1 MCSVG
6 SRPQAPAMPAPR
18 QAPRMPDA
26 PTIAS
31 NSADLLQRRA
41 TMASMVLTPA
51 GGLGAASTA
60 GKTVLGA

>member
-1 MCSVG
+1 
-6 SRPQAPAMPAPR
+6 MPAPR

-31 NSADLLQRRA
+31 NNADLLQRRA

-51 GGLGAASTA
+51 GGMGAASTA
-60 GKTVLGA
+60 GKPVLGV

>member
-1 MCSVG
+1 MCAG

-26 PTIAS
+26 PTVAS

-41 TMASMVLTPA
+41 TIASMVLTPTS
-51 GGLGAASTA
+51 GMGAAPTA